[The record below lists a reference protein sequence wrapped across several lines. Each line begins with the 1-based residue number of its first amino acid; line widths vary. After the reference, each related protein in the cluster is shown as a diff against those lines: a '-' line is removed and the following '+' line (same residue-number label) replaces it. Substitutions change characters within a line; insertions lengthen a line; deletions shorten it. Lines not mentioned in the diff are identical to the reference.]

1 MPVTNDHFK
10 FPLIPGLSP
19 SSDKPVC
26 VVGLMGRS
34 RAGPS
39 SFSSIL
45 NAAINGANFTTGSTG
60 IQSYHDT
67 DSSTVYLY
75 FERFDDILQRVSV
88 KEQLEQQTDHNQY
101 HTNLTNLRV
110 QAGSAQLAVD
120 V

>member
-60 IQSYHDT
+60 IQVKLFTLSD
-67 DSSTVYLY
+67 
-75 FERFDDILQRVSV
+75 FILNFNFPG
-88 KEQLEQQTDHNQY
+88 LHI
-101 HTNLTNLRV
+101 
-110 QAGSAQLAVD
+110 
-120 V
+120 